1 MILTPRKR
9 QGSNAGLPSPRRR
22 ERKLT
27 DRQQTLN
34 SMWPAAAENVA
45 GPRFWLTGIAFVPVY
60 LALNVMTARYQF
72 HALGVTL
79 WSPDDGL
86 TVWLLL
92 LGVKFLPFVLV
103 GAVLADLLITH
114 VQHSLY
120 ITLLAEIGVSA
131 GYVALAVVLRDVLKF
146 SLRRVDLTDVLVM
159 LLAVPAAAILNSLI
173 YCGIL
178 YLAGSLPGDQFAPAM
193 RHFWIGD
200 TVGIIAILPA
210 ATAVYVISSKTRWVW
225 RRKDTLD
232 WSVFIVSSVAAIA
245 AIHGTS
251 GAYAYH
257 LFYLL
262 FSPIIWIG
270 MRTGY
275 AGTALALLAIQTAF
289 FINAS
294 HVGITDD
301 DFDQLQILMLV
312 LSITGLMLGAAVT
325 ERERANQRLRAQQ
338 GELVRVS
345 AQATAGAMGMLLAH
359 ELSQPLSTVA
369 TYALAARRMLQSG
382 AASEPVMDALRKA
395 EAEAQRTRKVVE
407 RIRDLVSVGRMEP
420 AEVNLT
426 EAASKIRTLCIE
438 GASARGVDIAVECAR
453 PIPLIK
459 ADLIGIEQVLNNM
472 VGNAVDAAAERR
484 DGRGRV
490 VVRLTSGE
498 DWVTVEIEDNGAG
511 VAPEMAKSLFEAYQ
525 TTKPR
530 GFGLGLT
537 LSRQI
542 VRRHGGRISW
552 RPLAPQGT
560 RFIIELNI
568 RGPTEGAE

>member
-1 MILTPRKR
+1 MQPAVEANI
-9 QGSNAGLPSPRRR
+9 AGL
-22 ERKLT
+22 
-27 DRQQTLN
+27 
-34 SMWPAAAENVA
+34 
-45 GPRFWLTGIAFVPVY
+45 RFWLTGIAFIPAY

-72 HALGVTL
+72 HSLGITL

-86 TVWLLL
+86 TVVLLL
-92 LGVKFLPFVLV
+92 QGVKFIPFVLI
-103 GAVLADLLITH
+103 AALLADLLISH
-114 VQHSLY
+114 VHHSIY
-120 ITLLAEIGVSA
+120 IAILAEIGVTA
-131 GYVALAVVLRDVLKF
+131 AYVALAVVLRDVLKF
-146 SLRRVDLTDVLVM
+146 SLRRTELGDVLAM

-178 YLAGSLPGDQFAPAM
+178 YLAGSLPGDELAPAM

-210 ATAVYVISSKTRWVW
+210 ATAAYAIWSMTRWVW
-225 RRKDTLD
+225 RTKDTLD
-232 WSVFIVSSVAAIA
+232 WSVFIVSSVAALGVIY
-245 AIHGTS
+245 GTS
-251 GAYAYH
+251 SAYAYH

-275 AGTALALLAIQTAF
+275 AGSAVALLAIQTAF
-289 FINAS
+289 FLSAS
-294 HVGITDD
+294 HAGIIDD

-312 LSITGLMLGAAVT
+312 LSTTGLILGAAVT

-369 TYALAARRMLQSG
+369 TYAVAARRMLQSG
-382 AASEPVMDALRKA
+382 ADSEPVMDALRKA
-395 EAEAQRTRKVVE
+395 EAEAQRTRQVVE
-407 RIRDLVSVGRMEP
+407 RVRDLVSVGRMELG
-420 AEVNLT
+420 EVNLV
-426 EAASKIRTLCIE
+426 EAALKIRTLCVE
-438 GASARGVDIAVECAR
+438 GANARGVDIAVECAR
-453 PIPLIK
+453 PIPLIA
-459 ADLIGIEQVLNNM
+459 ADLIGIEQVLNNII
-472 VGNAVDAAAERR
+472 GNAVDAAAERG

-490 VVRLTSGE
+490 VVRLTS
-498 DWVTVEIEDNGAG
+498 DPQTATVEVEDNGAG
-511 VAPEMAKSLFEAYQ
+511 VAPEMAENLFEAYQ
-525 TTKPR
+525 TSKPR

-552 RPLAPQGT
+552 RPIAPRGT
-560 RFIIELNI
+560 RFIVELNI
-568 RGPTEGAE
+568 KGPEEDAE